1 MTVTEKQRND
11 STKGKMMENN
21 WTGKMWKDHPGS
33 VQLGFYSQSL
43 GRLFLFVVKNFA
55 RAKIFAAVTENI
67 CRVFHLLVHNFTVQ
81 FCSHHCKFCWCPA
94 YKSATRSWTY
104 RSERQRKTFIL
115 LQEFKQTKKIN
126 RPRRLFASALR
137 SSCCS
142 WTSFT
147 EDHDAPV
154 KLTFDLVDIKRHHF
168 ILLDICAN
176 F

>member
-115 LQEFKQTKKIN
+115 LQEFKQTKKSTALAGCLP
-126 RPRRLFASALR
+126 PRSGRAAVPEHLLQKIMTPQW
-137 SSCCS
+137 S
-142 WTSFT
+142 WPLTSW
-147 EDHDAPV
+147 
-154 KLTFDLVDIKRHHF
+154 I
-168 ILLDICAN
+168 
-176 F
+176 